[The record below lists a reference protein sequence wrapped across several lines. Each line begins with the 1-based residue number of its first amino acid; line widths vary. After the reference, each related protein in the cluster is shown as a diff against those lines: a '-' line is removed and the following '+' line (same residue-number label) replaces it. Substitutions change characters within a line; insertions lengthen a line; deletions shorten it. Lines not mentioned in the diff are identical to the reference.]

1 MEREQAKKMVE
12 EAKATTDDKKKE
24 IFDKAKENEAKM
36 KEAEAEKAK
45 QGVVPLKAA
54 PVNKVEGQGSVW
66 NNNSYHWEQKSVDK
80 WATDTLKSVLGT
92 FYFKYEKATL
102 TVTEV
107 KDLKGES
114 SVSVRKGKKI
124 VTYDYNVKLV
134 WKIDMGDESNS
145 KVIGSV
151 EGEWEFPEL
160 SNDVINDGEEWEINT
175 RMTKGD
181 ETLKKTLFQVIK
193 KFAPDELRKH
203 ILKNFVDE
211 LMKK

>member
-1 MEREQAKKMVE
+1 MVE

-36 KEAEAEKAK
+36 KEVEAEKAK

-181 ETLKKTLFQVIK
+181 ETLKKTLF
-193 KFAPDELRKH
+193 
-203 ILKNFVDE
+203 
-211 LMKK
+211 

>member
-1 MEREQAKKMVE
+1 MLA
-12 EAKATTDDKKKE
+12 
-24 IFDKAKENEAKM
+24 
-36 KEAEAEKAK
+36 
-45 QGVVPLKAA
+45 
-54 PVNKVEGQGSVW
+54 
-66 NNNSYHWEQKSVDK
+66 
-80 WATDTLKSVLGT
+80 T

-134 WKIDMGDESNS
+134 WKIDMGDETNS
-145 KVIGSV
+145 KVVGSI

-160 SNDVINDGEEWEINT
+160 SNDIITDGEEWEINT

-181 ETLKKTLFQVIK
+181 ETLKKTLF
-193 KFAPDELRKH
+193 
-203 ILKNFVDE
+203 
-211 LMKK
+211 